1 MNPQMNPYLQA
12 YLQALQQQFPNA
24 QQQTSPQMSLPT
36 IHADII
42 QVGSEEEVERFP
54 VGAGV
59 SQMFILRDESSI
71 FVKSANVNGY
81 TIDTYDKRPP
91 APPAPVFDP
100 QKYVTREELEKL
112 LSSRKEAEE

>member
-24 QQQTSPQMSLPT
+24 QQQTPQMSLPT

-42 QVGSEEEVERFP
+42 QVGSAEEVERFP

-71 FVKSANVNGY
+71 FVKSANANGY
-81 TIDTYDKRPP
+81 TIDAYDKRPP

-112 LSSRKEAEE
+112 LRKEAEE